1 MGESTRKA
9 FGYTRVS
16 IMGQAKDGDGL
27 GMQADRIRG
36 WCQFAGYD
44 VPELFTDEGVS
55 GMKRDR
61 PGLRAAMRA
70 AVLAGEGAALIVY
83 KLDRLGRNAL
93 DVQEALALL
102 LDAKVRVVAI
112 ADGVDS
118 GSGMGATLL
127 KLLTSILASFAEL
140 EHATIT
146 ERLQGGRAR
155 ANEQGRAYTSEP
167 AYGRRRVEGS
177 KQLEADAA
185 ELAAAERARAL
196 RAEHLTLRAIGARLL
211 DEGHRPR
218 RAAAWSPV
226 VVRRLIEGKRERLRP
241 KSSDRLAAARARLLG
256 GSVEPTK
263 RPAA

>member
-1 MGESTRKA
+1 MSEAPRRA

-16 IMGQAKDGDGL
+16 TMGQVKDGDGL
-27 GMQADRIRG
+27 GMQAERVRG

-44 VPELFTDEGVS
+44 PPELFIDEGVS
-55 GMKRDR
+55 GMKHDR

-70 AVLAGEGAALIVY
+70 AVLAGDGAALVVY

-155 ANEQGRAYTSEP
+155 ANAQQRAYTSEP
-167 AYGRRRVEGS
+167 AYGRRRVADS
-177 KQLEADAA
+177 KALEADAG
-185 ELAAAERARAL
+185 ELAAAECARAL
-196 RAEHLTLRAIGARLL
+196 RAKRLTLRAIGAELL
-211 DEGHRPR
+211 AEGHRPR
-218 RAAAWSPV
+218 RAATWSPV
-226 VVRRLIEGKRERLRP
+226 VVRRLIDGKREPAPP
-241 KSSDRLAAARARLLG
+241 KKSDRLAAARARLLG
-256 GSVEPTK
+256 TTGEAPS
-263 RPAA
+263 RAAG